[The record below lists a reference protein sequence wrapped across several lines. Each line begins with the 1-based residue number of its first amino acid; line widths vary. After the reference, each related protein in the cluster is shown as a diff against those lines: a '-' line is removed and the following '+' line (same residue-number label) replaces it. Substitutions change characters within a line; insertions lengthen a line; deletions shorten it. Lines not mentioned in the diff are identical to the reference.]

1 MSGTDYPDWRVGGGG
16 NATINSV
23 VLPLVINSG
32 VLSVNNSTTTTSGV
46 VIINDLYT
54 SIPSHTDATTSFFV
68 TQAIAAAIVSGK
80 SFRGGYDASS
90 GAYPSTGGSLPGG
103 EIGAGDYWVITV
115 AGTVGSILVLVGDT
129 LTALIQDPGQISTN
143 WFINAAGVSSVFG
156 RFGNIVAVSG
166 DYNISQITNGL
177 SNVLPSANIFVGN
190 GSGIATGVSL
200 SGDIG
205 ISNTGLTT
213 LATVNATVGSFGS
226 STSIP
231 SFTVNGKGLITAAS
245 SSVVIAP
252 AGTLTGTTLA
262 SNVVSSSLTSVGT
275 LITGIWNATAIDLT
289 NYASGVLQAAQFPA
303 LTGDV
308 TNTVGSLVTA
318 ISNTTVTGKLLTGYV
333 AGTNTPIVA
342 TDSILTAFQNLQAQV
357 SGTSGAA
364 ITSLTGDATATGPGA
379 SALTLATVNSN
390 VGSFGSST
398 SIPSFTVNGKGL
410 LTAAGSSVVIAP
422 SGTLTGT
429 TLASNVVSSSL
440 TSVGILTSG
449 DTGATQV
456 VDPTTTTSAAL
467 NLALSNILAA
477 SGVTSVSVVS
487 ANGLAGTVATAS
499 TTPAITLSTTVTG
512 LVKGDGTALSAA
524 VSGTDYSAGTSALGT
539 GILKSTTG
547 TGALTIAVAADFPI
561 LNQSTTGNATTATTS
576 TNLAE
581 TTVNSIPYQ
590 SASATTGYVA
600 PINNA
605 VLATNGSGVPSLVT
619 TLPAINGGSLTGLTG
634 TLNSSVNSMTVAVNG
649 GTASSPVNIINSNA
663 LGLTGVTLTSIINGV
678 VSNTVSVQPLISSPT
693 ANNIVYVNGSG
704 QVIDSGISVET
715 TLTNTNL
722 TLPTSQAV
730 TTAINNA
737 VLNGVSF
744 RGGYNASTNLFPATG
759 GSGTAGA
766 IRAGDYWY
774 ITVQGTL
781 GSTVV
786 YPNDSVTAL
795 INVPGQTSSNWLID
809 QTTIVS
815 VFGRTGAVVA
825 TTGDYTIAQITNG
838 LTKVLTSAFL
848 LVGNSIN
855 VASGVALSGDA
866 TINNTGVLTLA
877 TVNANVGSFGSSTAI
892 PSITVNGKG
901 LLTAASTNAVIAPAG
916 TLSGTTLNSTVVTSS
931 LTSVGTIATGTWQ
944 AGIIGT
950 SYGGLGVN
958 ASTTNATVY
967 GFNVQN
973 SLNINGSVALQ
984 SSAYPGIFPSF
995 AFISIASQNLLYF
1008 GLTKNVAFSNYGYV
1022 KNNQSNI
1029 TGPANLAFSFTLG
1042 IGIFYVEAN
1051 LYAADGSTGW
1061 AKFQIT
1067 NGSGTLIGSSNK
1079 KGFVQTTGAA
1089 GWASSWTVSNPATS
1103 IITVTS
1109 GTTQVFINIY
1119 EIASGQYIVLDSP
1132 SGPTGSFVKVT
1143 QIG

>member
-1 MSGTDYPDWRVGGGG
+1 MSGTDYSDWRVGGGG

-23 VLPLVINSG
+23 VLPLVINSE

-90 GAYPSTGGSLPGG
+90 GAYPSTGGSGTAG
-103 EIGAGDYWVITV
+103 AVQAGDYWVVTV
-115 AGTVGSILVLVGDT
+115 AGTVGLILVLVGDT
-129 LTALIQDPGQISTN
+129 LTALIQNPGQISTN

-177 SNVLPSANIFVGN
+177 SNVLPSENIFVGN

-200 SGDIG
+200 SGDIS

-231 SFTVNGKGLITAAS
+231 SFTVNEKGLITAAG

-275 LITGIWNATAIDLT
+275 LITGIWNATPIDLT
-289 NYASGVLQAAQFPA
+289 NYASGILQAAQFPA

-342 TDSILTAFQNLQAQV
+342 TDSILTAFENLQAQV

-364 ITSLTGDATATGPGA
+364 ITSLTGDATAIGPGA

-398 SIPSFTVNGKGL
+398 AIPNFTVNGKGL

-422 SGTLTGT
+422 AGTLTGT
-429 TLASNVVSSSL
+429 TLNSTVVSSSL

-477 SGVTSVSVVS
+477 SGGTGTVTSVSVVS

-576 TNLAE
+576 TNLAG

-600 PINNA
+600 PINNAVLATNGSGVPSLVTTLPAVNSGSTVVTDPTTATTAALNTALSNILAAPGGTGTVTSVSVVTANGLSGTVANPSTTPAITIATSVTGILYGNGSSIAAAIAANFPTLNQNTTGYAAGIAGGLVNQILYQTAANTTGFISVANNA

-634 TLNSSVNSMTVAVNG
+634 TLNSSVNSMTVAVNS

-663 LGLTGVTLTSIINGV
+663 LGLTGATLTSIINGV
-678 VSNTVSVQPLISSPT
+678 VSNTVSV
-693 ANNIVYVNGSG
+693 
-704 QVIDSGISVET
+704 
-715 TLTNTNL
+715 
-722 TLPTSQAV
+722 
-730 TTAINNA
+730 
-737 VLNGVSF
+737 
-744 RGGYNASTNLFPATG
+744 
-759 GSGTAGA
+759 
-766 IRAGDYWY
+766 
-774 ITVQGTL
+774 
-781 GSTVV
+781 
-786 YPNDSVTAL
+786 
-795 INVPGQTSSNWLID
+795 
-809 QTTIVS
+809 
-815 VFGRTGAVVA
+815 
-825 TTGDYTIAQITNG
+825 
-838 LTKVLTSAFL
+838 
-848 LVGNSIN
+848 
-855 VASGVALSGDA
+855 
-866 TINNTGVLTLA
+866 
-877 TVNANVGSFGSSTAI
+877 
-892 PSITVNGKG
+892 
-901 LLTAASTNAVIAPAG
+901 
-916 TLSGTTLNSTVVTSS
+916 
-931 LTSVGTIATGTWQ
+931 
-944 AGIIGT
+944 
-950 SYGGLGVN
+950 
-958 ASTTNATVY
+958 
-967 GFNVQN
+967 
-973 SLNINGSVALQ
+973 
-984 SSAYPGIFPSF
+984 FPSF
-995 AFISIASQNLLYF
+995 AFISIASQNLLSF
-1008 GLTKNVAFSNYGYV
+1008 GVTQNVLFSNYGYV

-1029 TGPANLAFSFTLG
+1029 TVPANITYSFTLG

-1051 LYAADGSTGW
+1051 LYATGGSTGW

-1079 KGFVQTTGAA
+1079 AGFVQTTGAA
-1089 GWASSWTVSNPATS
+1089 GQASDWTASAPATS
-1103 IITVTS
+1103 IINVTS
-1109 GTTQVFINIY
+1109 GTTQVFINIFQ
-1119 EIASGQYIVLDSP
+1119 IASGYYIVLSAPDS
-1132 SGPTGSFVKVT
+1132 SSGSFVKVT